1 MMRSSLTL
9 YARTR
14 IPVFAEVPGKVES
27 KMADNL
33 SVPIMFVTLL
43 YLANDK
49 ELRIDGV
56 EGMDNLVIQQKI
68 AA

>member
-1 MMRSSLTL
+1 
-9 YARTR
+9 
-14 IPVFAEVPGKVES
+14 
-27 KMADNL
+27 MADNL